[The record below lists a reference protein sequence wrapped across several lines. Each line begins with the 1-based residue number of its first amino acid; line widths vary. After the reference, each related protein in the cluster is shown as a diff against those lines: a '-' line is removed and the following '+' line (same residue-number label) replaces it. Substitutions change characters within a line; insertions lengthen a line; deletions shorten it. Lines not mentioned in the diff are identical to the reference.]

1 MGVELGGSNSGV
13 SKKYASVAKRS
24 IGVCRI
30 EMERWYV
37 IVCKLRDVET
47 LYDVWLCKVCP
58 PLYPYISFMIEQ
70 LRR

>member
-13 SKKYASVAKRS
+13 SKKYDSVAKRS

-30 EMERWYV
+30 AIEQWDV
-37 IVCKLRDVET
+37 IVCKLGDVET
-47 LYDVWLCKVCP
+47 LYDVWLCKFRL
-58 PLYPYISFMIEQ
+58 PLYAYISSMIEQ